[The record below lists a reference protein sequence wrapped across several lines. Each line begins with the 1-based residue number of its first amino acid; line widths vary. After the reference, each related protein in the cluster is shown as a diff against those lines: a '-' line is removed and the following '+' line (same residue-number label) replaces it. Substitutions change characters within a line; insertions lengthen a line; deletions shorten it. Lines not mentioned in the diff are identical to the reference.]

1 MWYKVCDYIVRT
13 QSLSISK
20 LKCGKQFKVQ
30 LNYHSKKKQSFKT
43 TRKYSYIIGLLNNT
57 SLTTVKQQINNT
69 S

>member
-30 LNYHSKKKQSFKT
+30 LNYHSKKNKV
-43 TRKYSYIIGLLNNT
+43 L
-57 SLTTVKQQINNT
+57 KQQGSILT
-69 S
+69 LLDYWTTLV